1 MVAKTVKEIQ
11 QSICQYHT
19 LNDSVIH
26 DLRDSVKVL
35 IDVQQGMRVSVTQL
49 TEAFKAMDRIEKKI
63 DKMEDAHKA
72 DLDKFA
78 TNQRLRNKEV
88 DQELDKLKAFVYRVT
103 GSAVAAGGILGLV
116 FRFFVGV

>member
-1 MVAKTVKEIQ
+1 MAGELIGTQ

-35 IDVQQGMRVSVTQL
+35 IDGQQEMRVSVMQL
-49 TEAFKAMDRIEKKI
+49 TEALKAMDRIERKI
-63 DKMEDAHKA
+63 DKLEDAHKD

-78 TNQRLRNKEV
+78 TNQRIRNKEI
-88 DQELDKLKAFVYRVT
+88 DIEIGNLKAFVYKVT
-103 GSAVAAGGILGLV
+103 GFAIAAGSILGLI
-116 FRFFVGV
+116 FRFYLGV